1 MLQKNRYRSLAVF
14 VIAVLTIAFLIGW
27 LTAPGDW
34 YEELAKPSFNPPNW
48 IFGPVWTGL
57 YLLIAVAGWRLWCRA
72 PASSAMRLW
81 FAQMGLNW
89 LWSPTFFGLQAPTL
103 ALIIILIL
111 VTTIIVFIVSSR
123 RIDTTSSLLFVPYL
137 AWVAFAALLNAAIV
151 VLN

>member
-1 MLQKNRYRSLAVF
+1 MMQKNRYRSLAVF
-14 VIAVLTIAFLIGW
+14 IVAVLTTSLLIGW

-34 YEELAKPSFNPPNW
+34 YEGLAKPSFNSPNW

-57 YLLIAVAGWRLWCRA
+57 YLLIAVAGWRLWSRA
-72 PASSAMRLW
+72 PASLAIRLW

-103 ALIIILIL
+103 ALIIILVL
-111 VTTIIVFIVSSR
+111 VTTIIDFIVSSR

-137 AWVAFAALLNAAIV
+137 ALVAFAALLNAAIV